1 MSGKTLKET
10 AKAVLLH
17 ESDDP
22 TPDRGARDMN
32 PNKATLRPG
41 SRYSEGRFAT
51 PGSNPPNADDYE
63 DLGPALTSQGD
74 IPPSANANKSS
85 KKDSSKSSQSSVP
98 GESMQEEIE
107 ISEELSA
114 FIEEC
119 IEQGLTEEEIE
130 EAISENFEILD
141 EDENQETVSE
151 EEDKLELPRVNM
163 KEHVDALLAGENLS
177 EDFRAKAET
186 IFESAVNAKLEEE
199 LTVIEQAYAAT
210 LEEEVSKVY
219 DTLSEEVEA
228 YLQYVVENWVKE
240 NEVAIESGLRT
251 EITEGFITGLRNL
264 FAEHYI
270 DVPEDKVD
278 IVDTLGEEV
287 KELTAKLNEQI
298 EKNVQL
304 SQMVSESKQFE
315 IFAQACDGLTA
326 TEVARFQAL
335 AEGIEYT
342 GPEEF
347 TTKLETLRESY
358 FPSNTP
364 SGTGLDPVESNPK
377 GMITEG
383 LSRPMTAYVSA
394 LGRTQK

>member
-22 TPDRGARDMN
+22 TPDRGAKDMN

-51 PGSNPPNADDYE
+51 PGSNPPDADDYE

-74 IPPSANANKSS
+74 VPPSAKANKSMG
-85 KKDSSKSSQSSVP
+85 KDKSKSSQSAVP
-98 GESMQEEIE
+98 GEPMQEEIE

-141 EDENQETVSE
+141 ENQDQETVSE
-151 EEDKLELPRVNM
+151 EDTTLEIPRVNM

-177 EDFRAKAET
+177 EEFRAKAET

-199 LTVIEQAYAAT
+199 LAVIEQAYAAS
-210 LEEEVSKVY
+210 LEEEISNVY

-228 YLQYVVENWVKE
+228 YLQYVVENWIKE

-251 EITEGFITGLRNL
+251 EITEGFISGLRNL

-287 KELTAKLNEQI
+287 KELTDKLNEQI

-304 SQMVSESKQFE
+304 TQMVSESKKYELFS
-315 IFAQACDGLTA
+315 QACDNLTA
-326 TEVARFQAL
+326 TEIERFRAL

-347 TTKLETLRESY
+347 KAKLETLKESY
-358 FPSNTP
+358 FDVSAP